1 MLVSADGEPQC
12 VYVTAEQAAGM
23 EDGSVLTLDTAV
35 AEAVAQLI
43 PDQVNVIG
51 GGSGCSQF
59 YVKEGD
65 GDSGQLMITSGVE
78 QGEEMTQAQVVAQ
91 VVQEGEPVSGAGEK
105 FWYSKTCMHYL

>member
-1 MLVSADGEPQC
+1 
-12 VYVTAEQAAGM
+12 M

-65 GDSGQLMITSGVE
+65 ADSGQLMITSGVE

-91 VVQEGEPVSGAGEK
+91 VVQEGEPMSGAGEK
-105 FWYSKTCMHYL
+105 SKYNTALMGGHSSTVVKALCCKPEGRGFDTR